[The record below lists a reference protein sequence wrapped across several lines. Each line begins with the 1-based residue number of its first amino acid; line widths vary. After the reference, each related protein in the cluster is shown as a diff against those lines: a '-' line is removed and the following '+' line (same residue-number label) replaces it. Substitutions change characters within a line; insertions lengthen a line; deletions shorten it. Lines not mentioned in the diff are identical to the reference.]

1 MPQHRKIAGP
11 TIAKTESRSR
21 QERKPNGMR
30 LPFGALAILLVISI
44 ANAIFAGRA
53 AAAGEGKPHTHL
65 PTAAGTI
72 QEKLKPLQASTKARE
87 PVFIS
92 GKTLTYNRKLNLW
105 TVEGNASVT
114 EGQTKVTAD
123 TINVQN
129 RTKIHALGNVH
140 LTDPVSN
147 IHATEGTLD
156 LATEEATLLHA
167 KVSALDNSYYLT
179 GSKLQKTTGQNYH
192 AQDATLTTCTCDRD
206 CPDWSLS
213 AQQMDLA
220 LNGKMTG
227 SSGYL
232 NVLNHPII
240 PLPYLEY
247 DTNPNRHSGFLS
259 PQIGY
264 STLRGFHALAPYF
277 LDLGTNQDLTVAG
290 DYDSSERVGALLE
303 YRRVDSDTDF
313 LEFTSS
319 YYNESFRSNS
329 NRQSDIVDPQIAS
342 PTIPINRWGIVGLM
356 EEHLT
361 PDLFAYGT
369 ATSASDSF
377 FFREMANPVLSG
389 LYGWNSGNWQM
400 TRAAV
405 SDLGL
410 HQSFENS
417 YLQLGGV
424 WNQDLIQP
432 QQFALQTLPSLLWSG
447 YQDLA
452 NGRAYLTYNASAVNY
467 WRQAGVDGDRIDVN
481 PQLTVPWLWSRYLN
495 GWVTGGFDAA
505 GYDVSG
511 RQVEVIPVG
520 TKGRIYNNNLALGPS
535 APQGMMGRVIP
546 NLDAGV
552 RSAIL
557 GKSDLSWL
565 GLGKVTDLTVPTV
578 EYQYVPAINQSQFPL
593 FDSTDRIEARSLV
606 FYGFTSRIFLQTGNP
621 SSTNENRANNLA
633 RGMLGP
639 SFNTASG
646 TTEEV
651 FRVSVQQAYDTHY
664 AIAPDGERLS
674 DIDVLTTIF
683 PNSVVSGLAQIDW
696 SPRPP
701 QELDDATFGLQIQ
714 PPGQQLPNIYTGR
727 ESIGSYVQLS
737 YTYAAANAV
746 LQAPSSSTNA
756 ISMVNMRAYADLTS
770 FLGAYF
776 APIYDLNAARLL
788 TDVVGVR
795 IKSPCDCWFLD
806 LGFSQ
811 TYNPN
816 DTSVLLQV
824 TLGGL
829 GSFGQAPFGLNPFQA
844 AGFLPRQSNGLGRLP
859 IQAAMPMVP

>member
-639 SFNTASG
+639 SFNTANG
-646 TTEEV
+646 TTQEV

-664 AIAPDGERLS
+664 AIARRRTP
-674 DIDVLTTIF
+674 V
-683 PNSVVSGLAQIDW
+683 
-696 SPRPP
+696 
-701 QELDDATFGLQIQ
+701 
-714 PPGQQLPNIYTGR
+714 
-727 ESIGSYVQLS
+727 
-737 YTYAAANAV
+737 
-746 LQAPSSSTNA
+746 
-756 ISMVNMRAYADLTS
+756 
-770 FLGAYF
+770 
-776 APIYDLNAARLL
+776 
-788 TDVVGVR
+788 
-795 IKSPCDCWFLD
+795 
-806 LGFSQ
+806 
-811 TYNPN
+811 
-816 DTSVLLQV
+816 
-824 TLGGL
+824 
-829 GSFGQAPFGLNPFQA
+829 
-844 AGFLPRQSNGLGRLP
+844 
-859 IQAAMPMVP
+859 